1 MPTIL
6 SGKERGILKSL
17 AKTRP
22 VDLKVGKKGIT
33 PALLLELRRL
43 LDNEP
48 LIKVRLASEKN
59 TRLEQVKQLEDEL
72 PVELIAMV
80 GKTASFSKKEQ

>member
-1 MPTIL
+1 
-6 SGKERGILKSL
+6 
-17 AKTRP
+17 
-22 VDLKVGKKGIT
+22 
-33 PALLLELRRL
+33 LELRRL
-43 LDNEP
+43 LDNES

-72 PVELIAMV
+72 PVDLIAMV

>member
-1 MPTIL
+1 MATIL

-43 LDNEP
+43 LGNES
-48 LIKVRLASEKN
+48 LIKVRLAPEKN

-72 PVELIAMV
+72 HVTLIAMV
-80 GKTASFSKKEQ
+80 GKTASFSSTEQ

>member
-22 VDLKVGKKGIT
+22 VDLKVGKKGLT
-33 PALLLELRRL
+33 PTLLSEVRRL
-43 LDNEP
+43 LGNES

>member
-1 MPTIL
+1 MASIL

-33 PALLLELRRL
+33 PTLLLELRRL
-43 LDNEP
+43 LGNES
-48 LIKVRLASEKN
+48 LIKVRLAPEKN

-72 PVELIAMV
+72 HVTLIAMV
-80 GKTASFSKKEQ
+80 GKTASFSSTEQ

>member
-1 MPTIL
+1 MATIL

-17 AKTRP
+17 AKTHP
-22 VDLKVGKKGIT
+22 VDLKIGKKGIT

-43 LDNEP
+43 LGNES
-48 LIKVRLASEKN
+48 LIKVRLAPEKN

-72 PVELIAMV
+72 HVTLIAMV
-80 GKTASFSKKEQ
+80 GKTASFSSTEK

>member
-6 SGKERGILKSL
+6 SGKERGILKSF
-17 AKTRP
+17 AKTHP
-22 VDLKVGKKGIT
+22 VDLKVGKKGLT
-33 PALLLELRRL
+33 PTLLLELRRL
-43 LDNEP
+43 LDNES

-72 PVELIAMV
+72 PVDLIAMV

>member
-1 MPTIL
+1 MATIL
-6 SGKERGILKSL
+6 SGKERGQLKSL

-43 LDNEP
+43 LGNES
-48 LIKVRLASEKN
+48 LIKVRLAPEKN

-72 PVELIAMV
+72 HVTLIAMV
-80 GKTASFSKKEQ
+80 GKTASFSSTEQ